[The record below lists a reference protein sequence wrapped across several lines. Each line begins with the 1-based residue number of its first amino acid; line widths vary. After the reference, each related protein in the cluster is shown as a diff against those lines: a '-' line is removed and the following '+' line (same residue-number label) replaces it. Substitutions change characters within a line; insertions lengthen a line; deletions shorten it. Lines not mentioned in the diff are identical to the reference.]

1 MPIIRLGSTN
11 WEIMSSPSLSLSREE
26 QEELARSNK
35 KVKDVKHAGFR
46 EEMGSG
52 PSSPTHGQGPWNGS
66 ATFRDRL
73 IGEIPGAFTQAFC
86 FGELME
92 DEVESDEEVENL
104 REGLVAV
111 KFLGDFKKRI

>member
-1 MPIIRLGSTN
+1 
-11 WEIMSSPSLSLSREE
+11 MSSPPLSLSREE
-26 QEELARSNK
+26 QDGLARSNK

-46 EEMGSG
+46 EKMGSG
-52 PSSPTHGQGPWNGS
+52 PSSPNHGQGPWNRS
-66 ATFRDRL
+66 TTFKDKL

-104 REGLVAV
+104 CEGLVAV
-111 KFLGDFKKRI
+111 KFSGDFKKRI